1 MLNSSLHP
9 RDSQQSGLRE
19 MNKLAKVM
27 SLVEMLKGDKSVPIP
42 LCHRL
47 RSEGCALVSI
57 EQLGHDDCRSIERTE
72 LYEFLNKGE

>member
-1 MLNSSLHP
+1 
-9 RDSQQSGLRE
+9 

-47 RSEGCALVSI
+47 RSEGCALI
-57 EQLGHDDCRSIERTE
+57 KCP
-72 LYEFLNKGE
+72 LNSLVMMIVAV